1 MRIETQA
8 ALLGLWM
15 AGCSK
20 AAPAPSVTYH
30 QDVEPLLAAHCETC
44 HTQGGI
50 APFSLGTFAQ
60 AKAMAASISAAV
72 TQKTMPPW
80 PPAGTCNSYQHDR
93 SLTDA
98 EIGKLQAWALEGA
111 PEGDA
116 TSAPAALTPA
126 PSGLSR
132 VDQTLAM
139 PVTYT
144 PQPHQTDDYRCF
156 LVPWGGEVKKYITGF
171 TAHPGNARIVHHV
184 IAYLVPAADAQQYKD
199 LAAAGGTQGYPCFG
213 GPGGDGF
220 PGWVGAWAP
229 GSVGGDFPAQTGIE
243 INPGDQIVLQVH
255 YNMLNGPGQTD
266 QTHIDLKLDDAVT
279 RVASVLPFADPSWLN
294 KKTMDIAANDP
305 AASHS
310 FSYDVTPYMDY
321 LTRGAV
327 PSGHPFRV
335 YSAGAHMH
343 LHGHREV
350 LSIERADGGEDC
362 MLDVPAWNFHWQGSY
377 DFSEPLIVNPGD
389 KLSVSCTWDNT
400 AANQPVVDGVQ
411 QTPRDLNWGEGT
423 TDEMCLG
430 IFYVTR

>member
-1 MRIETQA
+1 MRIETQL
-8 ALLGLWM
+8 ALLGLL

-20 AAPAPSVTYH
+20 ASSTAPGVTYH
-30 QDVEPLLAAHCETC
+30 QDVQPILAAHCETC
-44 HTQGGI
+44 HAAGGI
-50 APFSLGTFAQ
+50 APFELGTYAQ
-60 AKAMAASISAAV
+60 AKPMAASIAAAV
-72 TQKTMPPW
+72 TSKTMPPW
-80 PPAGTCNSYQHDR
+80 PPSGTCNAYQHDR

-98 EIGKLQAWALEGA
+98 EIGKLQTWAKSGA
-111 PEGDA
+111 LEGDA
-116 TSAPAALTPA
+116 TTAPAALSPTP
-126 PSGLSR
+126 GLSR

-139 PVTYT
+139 PVVYT
-144 PQPHQTDDYRCF
+144 PQPNQTDDYRCF
-156 LVPWGGEVKKYITGF
+156 LVPWDGAAKKYITGF

-184 IAYLVPAADAQQYKD
+184 IAYLVPAADAQTYKD
-199 LAAAGGTQGYPCFG
+199 LAAQGGDQGYECFG
-213 GPGGDGF
+213 GPGGSGF

-243 INPGDQIVLQVH
+243 LNPGDQIVLQVH

-279 RVASVLPFADPSWLN
+279 RVASVLPFADPSWLQH
-294 KKTMDIAANDP
+294 KTMDIAAGDP

-310 FSYDVTPYMDY
+310 FAYDVTPYMDY

-327 PSGHPFRV
+327 PSGHPFQV

-343 LHGHREV
+343 LHGHEEV
-350 LSIERADGGEDC
+350 LSIDRADGGEDC

-377 DFSEPLIVNPGD
+377 TFSEPMVVYPDD
-389 KLSVSCTWDNT
+389 KLRVTCTWDNT
-400 AANQPVVDGVQ
+400 AANQPVVNGVQ
-411 QTPRDLNWGEGT
+411 QPPKDLNWGEGT